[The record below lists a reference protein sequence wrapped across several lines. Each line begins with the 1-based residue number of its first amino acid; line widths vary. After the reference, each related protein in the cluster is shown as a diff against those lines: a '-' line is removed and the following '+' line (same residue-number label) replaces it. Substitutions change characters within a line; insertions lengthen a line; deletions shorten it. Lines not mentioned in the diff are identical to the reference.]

1 MKGAASDTLNTMFKA
16 KIDELRKSG
25 RIGTMLVYD
34 NVLKGVERFAGKN
47 VLLEAVTTNWV
58 RRYADFL
65 RNEGKAQ
72 TTISI
77 NLRHL
82 RALLNDAKRL
92 GVLKESQYPFGRG
105 RYEIQAGEGRKL
117 ALSQEQIATIAKYE
131 DGTQATAKYRD
142 YWLFLY
148 LCNGIN
154 VADFVK
160 LKYNN
165 ISDGE
170 IHFVRQKT
178 EFTTKTRKE
187 ISVVITQ
194 PMQTIIDRWGNTPA
208 TPNTYIFPV
217 LDGSEDAIRRK
228 QKTQYFT
235 RAFNRRM
242 AEVGERLNIGRI
254 STYTARHSF
263 ATVLK
268 RSGANISYI
277 SESLGHQDLK
287 TTENYLASFEKEA
300 LYRTYPQGSQYAN
313 TCPQCKI
320 LCNFLQLTREAP
332 LHLHVG
338 AFSVANI
345 IPLLFAIYMHFLQIK
360 HYAPLHCGRSRAR
373 TRANFE
379 FLKPQCYGSTNS
391 GNSICCIIRT
401 TGRLDLKS
409 SPHHYPRAG
418 RL

>member
-1 MKGAASDTLNTMFKA
+1 MNYSKDGVTVAAMFDTAHPKKSGKCPVKIRVTYNRVRNYYPTGKDLSPEEWEILPTTKVRALVAIRKDIESSYQIVRAAVEELAGAGGFSLDALNNRLKGAASDTVNTMFRA
-16 KIDELRKSG
+16 KIAELEKAG
-25 RIGTMLVYD
+25 RVGNMLIYD
-34 NVLKGVERFAGKN
+34 NVLKGLERFAGMRFRFDVITVAWLGK
-47 VLLEAVTTNWV
+47 
-58 RRYADFL
+58 YADFM
-65 RNEGKAQ
+65 RKEGKRQ
-72 TTISI
+72 TTIAI
-77 NLRHL
+77 HL
-82 RALLNDAKRL
+82 RTLRAVLNDAKRL

-287 TTENYLASFEKEA
+287 TTENYLASFEKEE
-300 LYRTYPQGSQYAN
+300 RTKWAE
-313 TCPQCKI
+313 I
-320 LCNFLQLTREAP
+320 LT
-332 LHLHVG
+332 
-338 AFSVANI
+338 
-345 IPLLFAIYMHFLQIK
+345 K
-360 HYAPLHCGRSRAR
+360 
-373 TRANFE
+373 FE
-379 FLKPQCYGSTNS
+379 
-391 GNSICCIIRT
+391 
-401 TGRLDLKS
+401 
-409 SPHHYPRAG
+409 
-418 RL
+418 

>member
-1 MKGAASDTLNTMFKA
+1 MNYSKDGVTVAAMFDTAHPKKSGKCPVKIRVTYNRVRNYYPTGKDLSPEEWEILPTTKVRALVAIRKDIESSYQIVRTAVEELAGAGGFSLDALNNRLKGAASDTVNTMFRA
-16 KIDELRKSG
+16 KIAELEKAG
-25 RIGTMLVYD
+25 RIGNMLIYD
-34 NVLKGVERFAGKN
+34 NVLKGLERFAGMRIRFDVITVAWLGK
-47 VLLEAVTTNWV
+47 
-58 RRYADFL
+58 YADFM
-65 RNEGKAQ
+65 RKEGKRQ
-72 TTISI
+72 TTIAI
-77 NLRHL
+77 HL
-82 RALLNDAKRL
+82 RTLRAVLNDAKRL

-287 TTENYLASFEKEA
+287 TTENYLASFEKEE
-300 LYRTYPQGSQYAN
+300 RTKWAE
-313 TCPQCKI
+313 I
-320 LCNFLQLTREAP
+320 LT
-332 LHLHVG
+332 
-338 AFSVANI
+338 
-345 IPLLFAIYMHFLQIK
+345 K
-360 HYAPLHCGRSRAR
+360 
-373 TRANFE
+373 FE
-379 FLKPQCYGSTNS
+379 
-391 GNSICCIIRT
+391 
-401 TGRLDLKS
+401 
-409 SPHHYPRAG
+409 
-418 RL
+418 

>member
-1 MKGAASDTLNTMFKA
+1 MNYSKDGVTVAAMFDTAHPKKSGKCPVKIRVTYNRVRNYYPTGKDLSPEEWEILPTTKVRALVAIRKDIESSYQIVRAAVEELAGAGGFSLDALNNRLKGAASDTVNTMFRA
-16 KIDELRKSG
+16 KIAELEKAG
-25 RIGTMLVYD
+25 RVGNMLIYD
-34 NVLKGVERFAGKN
+34 NVLKGLERFAGMRIRFDVITVAWLGK
-47 VLLEAVTTNWV
+47 
-58 RRYADFL
+58 YADFM
-65 RNEGKAQ
+65 RKEGKRQ
-72 TTISI
+72 TTIAI
-77 NLRHL
+77 HL
-82 RALLNDAKRL
+82 RTLRAVLNDAKRL

-287 TTENYLASFEKEA
+287 NSEK
-300 LYRTYPQGSQYAN
+300 LSCQ
-313 TCPQCKI
+313 
-320 LCNFLQLTREAP
+320 F
-332 LHLHVG
+332 
-338 AFSVANI
+338 
-345 IPLLFAIYMHFLQIK
+345 
-360 HYAPLHCGRSRAR
+360 
-373 TRANFE
+373 
-379 FLKPQCYGSTNS
+379 
-391 GNSICCIIRT
+391 
-401 TGRLDLKS
+401 
-409 SPHHYPRAG
+409 
-418 RL
+418 

>member
-1 MKGAASDTLNTMFKA
+1 MFKA

-194 PMQTIIDRWGNTPA
+194 PMQTIIDRWGNTP
-208 TPNTYIFPV
+208 PPRIHTYSRCWTVPRMLFGESRRPSI
-217 LDGSEDAIRRK
+217 LREHLIDEWLRWAKGSI
-228 QKTQYFT
+228 
-235 RAFNRRM
+235 
-242 AEVGERLNIGRI
+242 
-254 STYTARHSF
+254 
-263 ATVLK
+263 
-268 RSGANISYI
+268 SGAFQHT
-277 SESLGHQDLK
+277 LL
-287 TTENYLASFEKEA
+287 
-300 LYRTYPQGSQYAN
+300 
-313 TCPQCKI
+313 
-320 LCNFLQLTREAP
+320 
-332 LHLHVG
+332 V
-338 AFSVANI
+338 
-345 IPLLFAIYMHFLQIK
+345 IP
-360 HYAPLHCGRSRAR
+360 
-373 TRANFE
+373 
-379 FLKPQCYGSTNS
+379 
-391 GNSICCIIRT
+391 
-401 TGRLDLKS
+401 
-409 SPHHYPRAG
+409 SPPY
-418 RL
+418 